1 MSMTACAP
9 RLFPMLG
16 AVVSLAALAA
26 CSRDESGRVQGYVEG
41 EFVYIASP
49 YAGQLETLA
58 VQRGAQVKTGDPLFS
73 LENGAEKAVRD
84 EAERKVTQSRA
95 TLEDVKKGKR
105 PAEIESM
112 EAQFQQA
119 RAALAL
125 AEKELLRQQELYKS
139 GASAAQDLDRARS
152 TRDQDRQ
159 RVSQLEAD
167 LATARLGSRDDQVAA
182 AEAAL
187 RAQEAAL
194 AKADWDLA
202 QKRQSAPVEGLVFD
216 TLYQQGEWVAAGRPV
231 VVLLP
236 PPNIKVRA
244 FVSEAKVGAIHPG
257 DSVRVSV
264 DGAGDTFAGKVTY
277 ISPQA
282 EYTPPVIYSR
292 ETRTKLV
299 FMVEARFDSA
309 TAAKLHPGQ
318 PVEVQFSR

>member
-1 MSMTACAP
+1 MTAAAL
-9 RLFPMLG
+9 RLFPMLS
-16 AVVSLAALAA
+16 AVVAVAMLAA
-26 CSRDESGRVQGYVEG
+26 CGRDESGRVQGYVEG
-41 EFVYIASP
+41 EFIYIASP
-49 YAGQLETLA
+49 YAGALETLA
-58 VQRGAQVKTGDPLFS
+58 VQRGAQVKTGDLLFS
-73 LENGAEKAVRD
+73 LESGAEKAVRD

-105 PAEIESM
+105 PMEIESM
-112 EAQFQQA
+112 EAQLQQA
-119 RAALAL
+119 RAALVL

-167 LATARLGSRDDQVAA
+167 LATARLGSRDDQIAA

-187 RAQEAAL
+187 KAQEAAL

-202 QKRQSAPVEGLVFD
+202 QKRQSAPVDGLVFD

-236 PPNIKVRA
+236 PSNIKVRA
-244 FVSEAKVGAIHPG
+244 FVAEAKVGAIHPG
-257 DSVRVSV
+257 DAVRVSV

-309 TAAKLHPGQ
+309 TAVKLHPGQ
-318 PVEVQFSR
+318 PVDVEFTR